1 MSDISISIP
10 SGESKRLLTG
20 GKYCRADIVV
30 TAEGGVAAPVEE
42 KDVNFYDYDGTL
54 LYAYTLDELQAL
66 TELPPLPTQPG
77 LICQGWNWTLEDLK
91 EYAKPYDVMPYYIT
105 EDSATW
111 YDLEN
116 DIGRDV
122 EVTFRW
128 KQYGEVVT
136 LDFGD
141 GSEPYSNPPG
151 VSGVVVTV
159 KHTYAP
165 GNYRAK
171 LSGFYHVGNT
181 DNATAISDI
190 TDSSSTLLKRIFF
203 GRYPRLLYSKSFVN
217 CFKLSTVAVSTYA
230 QISSAQ
236 GISGCR
242 NLKALLVNPH
252 EGKTGSGAF
261 SDNSS
266 LKVVSIP
273 NGFTSWYGSAGNRSL
288 KRLCL
293 PDSLTVAN
301 GGPGD
306 SDAMTY
312 TNIPN
317 GYASIPPYAFQRCY
331 SLPELTIPVGVTSI
345 GASAFNTC
353 SSLMT
358 LRFLPTEPPAVANA
372 NAFTGIPTL
381 CRVEVPAASL
391 EAYQNATNYASI
403 AAQMVGV

>member
-20 GKYCRADIVV
+20 GKYCPENIVV

-77 LICQGWNWTLEDLK
+77 LICQGWNWSLEDLK

-105 EDSATW
+105 EDDATW

-141 GSEPYSNPPG
+141 GSEPHSSPP
-151 VSGVVVTV
+151 SGSGNVVTV

-171 LSGFYHVGNT
+171 LSGFYHLGAT
-181 DNATAISDI
+181 DNATAVSDI

-203 GRYPRLLYSKSFVN
+203 GRYPVILNSKSFVN
-217 CFKLSTVAVSTYA
+217 CFKLSTAAVSTYTH
-230 QISSAQ
+230 IMSAQ
-236 GISGCR
+236 GFSGCR
-242 NLKALLVNPH
+242 NLKALLVNPY
-252 EGKTGSGAF
+252 EGKMGSGAF

-273 NGFTSWYGSAGNRSL
+273 NGLTSWWGSGGNRSL

-293 PDSLTVAN
+293 PDSLTAN
-301 GGPGD
+301 TGGVSD
-306 SDAMTY
+306 SDVMTY

-317 GYASIPPYAFQRCY
+317 GATSIPNNALIRCY
-331 SLPELTIPVGVTSI
+331 CLPELTIPSGITSI
-345 GASAFNTC
+345 GAGAFNTC
-353 SSLMT
+353 SGLMT
-358 LRFLPTEPPAVANA
+358 LRFLPTDPPAVANA
-372 NAFTGIPTL
+372 NAFTGIPAL